1 MEPVFMILGQ
11 SSALIAC
18 LAIEGGKAVQDLEY
32 DKLKKEL
39 VKNGQI
45 MVGRAGSSAGE

>member
-18 LAIEGGKAVQDLEY
+18 MAIEEEKAVQDLAYERLREELI
-32 DKLKKEL
+32 KLEQVLK
-39 VKNGQI
+39 
-45 MVGRAGSSAGE
+45 